1 MLCVVFSL
9 AAEARSECVRWW
21 MSPSVAADVGITP
34 NQAATIEGLYEHD
47 LAARREA
54 SQNVMR
60 LTASVGDYLNA
71 GFYDDMRPL
80 TERLA
85 AADRRQ
91 CELRRRLLEL
101 SGAPLTA
108 AQRARLRALIAAH
121 RLLD

>member
-1 MLCVVFSL
+1 
-9 AAEARSECVRWW
+9 
-21 MSPSVAADVGITP
+21 
-34 NQAATIEGLYEHD
+34 
-47 LAARREA
+47 
-54 SQNVMR
+54 MR

-101 SGAPLTA
+101 SGGPLTA
-108 AQRARLRALIAAH
+108 AQRARLRELIAAR